1 MITIVITEI
10 VVPNSEECM
19 YTDLLP
25 IEIQNVSTFVP
36 WVKRRKN
43 CITLKQYLQNLK
55 KGNAEYTMIQ
65 FSIVLSYRFCV
76 KVLIQFM
83 FSHTKGLH

>member
-1 MITIVITEI
+1 MITIVITEV

-36 WVKRRKN
+36 WVKRRKKLHN
-43 CITLKQYLQNLK
+43 IKVVF
-55 KGNAEYTMIQ
+55 AESEKRKCRIYND
-65 FSIVLSYRFCV
+65 SVLHCA
-76 KVLIQFM
+76 
-83 FSHTKGLH
+83 